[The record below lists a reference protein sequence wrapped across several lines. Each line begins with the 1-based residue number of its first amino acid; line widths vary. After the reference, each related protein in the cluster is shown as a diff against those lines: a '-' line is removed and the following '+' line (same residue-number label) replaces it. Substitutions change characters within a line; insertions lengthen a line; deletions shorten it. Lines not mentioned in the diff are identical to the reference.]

1 MHINFIY
8 KNNNFNF
15 DIKND
20 VSIVY
25 LKNLVNKIIKRDNS
39 SFDLFYNNKILSEK
53 GPSIFNIAKNE
64 TSIVIIISLKNT
76 SKSKKTLNDSKL
88 KLPVLTTSNKPS
100 ISQTESYVKNN
111 ANSNESDIF
120 SESEI
125 KDLKHC
131 AKSLSRKNFDQFQK
145 KYITINKVFEDL
157 YKLKEGEIY
166 KLMKNIENKI
176 LEFDDVLYKNYKN
189 SSNKD
194 NSQLIL
200 FEKNIIDFK
209 DRQIQF
215 LKKILNNFDSKESS
229 FFSMGKI
236 NLDDFYLELS
246 NYNKPNLY
254 YRNNAANTIKKGK
267 NPNLKLTLPN
277 SKKLNTLP
285 EININNSIN
294 ISRDSNKSNEIVKEN
309 VEKIFENKKNKKTQK
324 NPSQQS
330 LTDYIKYK
338 NNNIND
344 IPIEKI
350 EKKKENINEF
360 KKENKNEY
368 KKENK
373 NEYKK
378 ENKNEY
384 KKINKNEYKKENK
397 NEYKK
402 ENKND
407 EFKKENKNE
416 KISEKKNKYIFE
428 QKNQNKNKNVYNK
441 GYKKEL
447 KNENKNKY
455 NNEIDDKYNKYN
467 DESSD
472 ENNDELNS
480 ENKNKKKIQIV
491 KLPLGEKNNNLNKDN
506 NRSSHVSSNTLDNHH
521 RNITPKKL
529 KNETP
534 DDRYKMDSFDKDKI
548 NALFDISENK
558 NENTGNNS
566 ANNSKRESIDNL
578 KKREDNTD
586 SERRLKKGMTFVNPK
601 IGYLVRMRER
611 KTTHKLKKLGN
622 NIYDFII

>member
-131 AKSLSRKNFDQFQK
+131 AKYLSRKNFDQFQK

-215 LKKILNNFDSKESS
+215 LKKVK
-229 FFSMGKI
+229 
-236 NLDDFYLELS
+236 NLD
-246 NYNKPNLY
+246 
-254 YRNNAANTIKKGK
+254 
-267 NPNLKLTLPN
+267 
-277 SKKLNTLP
+277 
-285 EININNSIN
+285 
-294 ISRDSNKSNEIVKEN
+294 
-309 VEKIFENKKNKKTQK
+309 
-324 NPSQQS
+324 
-330 LTDYIKYK
+330 
-338 NNNIND
+338 
-344 IPIEKI
+344 
-350 EKKKENINEF
+350 
-360 KKENKNEY
+360 
-368 KKENK
+368 
-373 NEYKK
+373 
-378 ENKNEY
+378 
-384 KKINKNEYKKENK
+384 
-397 NEYKK
+397 
-402 ENKND
+402 
-407 EFKKENKNE
+407 
-416 KISEKKNKYIFE
+416 
-428 QKNQNKNKNVYNK
+428 
-441 GYKKEL
+441 
-447 KNENKNKY
+447 
-455 NNEIDDKYNKYN
+455 
-467 DESSD
+467 
-472 ENNDELNS
+472 
-480 ENKNKKKIQIV
+480 
-491 KLPLGEKNNNLNKDN
+491 
-506 NRSSHVSSNTLDNHH
+506 
-521 RNITPKKL
+521 
-529 KNETP
+529 
-534 DDRYKMDSFDKDKI
+534 
-548 NALFDISENK
+548 
-558 NENTGNNS
+558 
-566 ANNSKRESIDNL
+566 
-578 KKREDNTD
+578 
-586 SERRLKKGMTFVNPK
+586 
-601 IGYLVRMRER
+601 
-611 KTTHKLKKLGN
+611 
-622 NIYDFII
+622 II

>member
-76 SKSKKTLNDSKL
+76 SKSKKTLNDSKF
-88 KLPVLTTSNKPS
+88 KLPVLTTSNKPN
-100 ISQTESYVKNN
+100 ISQTESYFKNN

-131 AKSLSRKNFDQFQK
+131 AKALSRKNFDQFQK

-176 LEFDDVLYKNYKN
+176 LEFDNVLYKNYKN

-246 NYNKPNLY
+246 NYNKPNIY

-350 EKKKENINEF
+350 EKKKENKNEF
-360 KKENKNEY
+360 KKENKN
-368 KKENK
+368 N
-373 NEYKK
+373 
-378 ENKNEY
+378 
-384 KKINKNEYKKENK
+384 
-397 NEYKK
+397 
-402 ENKND
+402 

-472 ENNDELNS
+472 ENNDEINS

-506 NRSSHVSSNTLDNHH
+506 IRSSHVSSNTLDNHH

-529 KNETP
+529 KNETS
-534 DDRYKMDSFDKDKI
+534 DDRYKIDSFDKDKI

-578 KKREDNTD
+578 RKKSEDNTD

>member
-246 NYNKPNLY
+246 NYNKPNIY
-254 YRNNAANTIKKGK
+254 YRNNAANTIKKEK

-277 SKKLNTLP
+277 SKKLKTLP

-294 ISRDSNKSNEIVKEN
+294 ISQDSNKSNEIVKEN
-309 VEKIFENKKNKKTQK
+309 VEKMFENKKNKKTQK

-350 EKKKENINEF
+350 EKKKENINEH

-378 ENKNEY
+378 ENKN
-384 KKINKNEYKKENK
+384 NEFKKENK
-397 NEYKK
+397 N
-402 ENKND
+402 N

-416 KISEKKNKYIFE
+416 KISEKKNIYIFE

-441 GYKKEL
+441 GYEKEL

-480 ENKNKKKIQIV
+480 ENKNKKKIQIL

-506 NRSSHVSSNTLDNHH
+506 IRSSHVSSNTLDNHH
-521 RNITPKKL
+521 RNITPKKS

-578 KKREDNTD
+578 RKKSEDNTD

>member
-100 ISQTESYVKNN
+100 ICQTESYVKNN

-309 VEKIFENKKNKKTQK
+309 VEKIFENKKNKKTQE

-350 EKKKENINEF
+350 EKKKENINEY
-360 KKENKNEY
+360 KKQNKNEY

-378 ENKNEY
+378 ENENNEF
-384 KKINKNEYKKENK
+384 KIENK
-397 NEYKK
+397 N
-402 ENKND
+402 N
-407 EFKKENKNE
+407 EFKKQNKNE
-416 KISEKKNKYIFE
+416 KISEKKNKYISE
-428 QKNQNKNKNVYNK
+428 QKNKNKNKIVYNK
-441 GYKKEL
+441 GFKKEL

-472 ENNDELNS
+472 ENNDEINS

-506 NRSSHVSSNTLDNHH
+506 IRSSHVSSNTLDNHH
-521 RNITPKKL
+521 RNIIPKKL
-529 KNETP
+529 KNETS
-534 DDRYKMDSFDKDKI
+534 DDRYKMESFDKDRI

-566 ANNSKRESIDNL
+566 ANNSKRESIDNSR
-578 KKREDNTD
+578 KKSGDDMD
-586 SERRLKKGMTFVNPK
+586 SERRMKKRMTFVNPK

>member
-277 SKKLNTLP
+277 SKKLKTLP

-294 ISRDSNKSNEIVKEN
+294 ISQDSNKSNEIVKEN

-360 KKENKNEY
+360 KIENINEY

-373 NEYKK
+373 NEFKK
-378 ENKNEY
+378 ENKN
-384 KKINKNEYKKENK
+384 NEFKKENK
-397 NEYKK
+397 N
-402 ENKND
+402 N

-416 KISEKKNKYIFE
+416 KISEKKNIYIFE

-472 ENNDELNS
+472 ENNDEINS

-506 NRSSHVSSNTLDNHH
+506 IRSSHVSSNTLDNHH
-521 RNITPKKL
+521 RNITPKKS

-578 KKREDNTD
+578 RKKSEDNTD

>member
-1 MHINFIY
+1 M
-8 KNNNFNF
+8 
-15 DIKND
+15 
-20 VSIVY
+20 
-25 LKNLVNKIIKRDNS
+25 NKIIKRDNS

-131 AKSLSRKNFDQFQK
+131 AKALSRKNFDQFQK

-277 SKKLNTLP
+277 SNKLKTLP

-350 EKKKENINEF
+350 EKKKEN
-360 KKENKNEY
+360 
-368 KKENK
+368 
-373 NEYKK
+373 
-378 ENKNEY
+378 
-384 KKINKNEYKKENK
+384 
-397 NEYKK
+397 
-402 ENKND
+402 
-407 EFKKENKNE
+407 KNE

-472 ENNDELNS
+472 ENNDEINS

-521 RNITPKKL
+521 RNITPIKL
-529 KNETP
+529 KNETS
-534 DDRYKMDSFDKDKI
+534 DDRYKIDSFDKDKI

-566 ANNSKRESIDNL
+566 VNNSKRESIDNL
-578 KKREDNTD
+578 RKKSEDNTD

>member
-176 LEFDDVLYKNYKN
+176 LEFDNVLYKNYKN

-246 NYNKPNLY
+246 NYNKPNIY

-277 SKKLNTLP
+277 SKKLKTLP

-350 EKKKENINEF
+350 EKKKENINEYKIENINEY
-360 KKENKNEY
+360 KKENINEY

-373 NEYKK
+373 NE
-378 ENKNEY
+378 
-384 KKINKNEYKKENK
+384 
-397 NEYKK
+397 
-402 ENKND
+402 
-407 EFKKENKNE
+407 FKKENKNNE
-416 KISEKKNKYIFE
+416 FKKD
-428 QKNQNKNKNVYNK
+428 K

-506 NRSSHVSSNTLDNHH
+506 IRSSHVSSNTLDNHH
-521 RNITPKKL
+521 RNIIPKKL
-529 KNETP
+529 KNETS

-566 ANNSKRESIDNL
+566 ANNSKRESIDNSR
-578 KKREDNTD
+578 KKSGDDMD
-586 SERRLKKGMTFVNPK
+586 SERRMKKRMTFVNPK

>member
-189 SSNKD
+189 NSNKD

-246 NYNKPNLY
+246 NYNKPNIY
-254 YRNNAANTIKKGK
+254 YRNNAANTIKKEK

-350 EKKKENINEF
+350 EK
-360 KKENKNEY
+360 
-368 KKENK
+368 
-373 NEYKK
+373 KK

-506 NRSSHVSSNTLDNHH
+506 IRSSHVSSNTLDNHH
-521 RNITPKKL
+521 RNIIPKKL
-529 KNETP
+529 KNE
-534 DDRYKMDSFDKDKI
+534 F
-548 NALFDISENK
+548 
-558 NENTGNNS
+558 
-566 ANNSKRESIDNL
+566 
-578 KKREDNTD
+578 
-586 SERRLKKGMTFVNPK
+586 
-601 IGYLVRMRER
+601 
-611 KTTHKLKKLGN
+611 
-622 NIYDFII
+622 